1 MGIAVA
7 VAVGVGIEVSV
18 GTGVLVGEGVTVE
31 TSAGKLQAVN
41 AKIVKIINQNL
52 LLMFCSGVG
61 DYYILLR
68 RYNLRMPIRL
78 LSPEVASQIA
88 AGEVVERPA
97 SVVKE
102 LLENSLDA
110 GAHAISITI
119 EEAGKKL
126 IEVADDGVGI
136 SPDELELAV
145 ARHATSKLAR
155 SDELFSISTLGFRG
169 EALASI
175 ASVSRMTVTSRVRN
189 EQEGVRLRVEGGQ
202 MGTLNRV
209 GTPVGTTVRVED
221 LFYNVPARL
230 KFLKSDTT
238 ERRAIDVLVT
248 RYALAYADRRFKLSD
263 GRNVALQTA
272 GDGDRRAILAALY
285 GVDVARQ
292 MLEIQ
297 SEEEGFQLTG
307 FISPTSLTR
316 SNRRE
321 ITFFINGRWVQ
332 DVSLSTA
339 LLQAYHTLLMVG
351 RYPMTALFLE
361 IPPQEVD
368 VNVHPAKAEVR
379 FRNPDKVFSFVQRS
393 ARRALLA
400 YSPVPN
406 VAPSLWGI
414 SRTVPGEQPRH
425 TGLDWKIGHDEEL
438 FRSSNAESPVPSESV
453 EAEQT
458 HSQLHVP
465 ESPSPVSI
473 QTTHPTIPLLRL
485 VGQIGA
491 SYLVAEGPDGL
502 YLIDQHAAHER
513 VLFEKLMAQHAL
525 KNIPS
530 QALLTPVAV
539 TLPPHAANLLLT
551 QIPVLQRF
559 GFDVEEFG
567 PNTFQVRA
575 MPVLFMGSDP
585 SAALRA
591 LVEDFEE
598 DESPLQHEIETK
610 LAARVCKRMAVKAGQ
625 ALSNEEQRA
634 LLHDLERCDSPR
646 TCPHGR
652 PTMIHL
658 SVDMLERQFGRRGAR

>member
-1 MGIAVA
+1 
-7 VAVGVGIEVSV
+7 
-18 GTGVLVGEGVTVE
+18 
-31 TSAGKLQAVN
+31 
-41 AKIVKIINQNL
+41 
-52 LLMFCSGVG
+52 
-61 DYYILLR
+61 
-68 RYNLRMPIRL
+68 MPIRL
-78 LSPEVASQIA
+78 LSPDVASQIA
-88 AGEVVERPA
+88 AGEVIERPA

-110 GAHAISITI
+110 GARSISITV

-126 IEVADDGVGI
+126 IEVADDGSGI
-136 SPDELELAV
+136 PSEELELAV
-145 ARHATSKLAR
+145 SRHATSKLVR

-175 ASVSRMTVTSRVRN
+175 GSVSRMTVTSRVQS
-189 EQEGVRLRVEGGQ
+189 EQEGARLRVEGGQ
-202 MGTLNRV
+202 TISLTKIGAT
-209 GTPVGTTVRVED
+209 VGTTVRVED

-238 ERRAIDVLVT
+238 ERRATDVLVT
-248 RYALAYADRRFKLSD
+248 RYALAYPAKRFKLAD
-263 GRNVALQTA
+263 GKNVVLQTS

-285 GVDVARQ
+285 GVDVAKQ
-292 MLEIQ
+292 MLEVMA
-297 SEEEGFQLTG
+297 EEESLRLTG

-321 ITFFINGRWVQ
+321 ITFFINGRWVH
-332 DVSLSTA
+332 DVALNTA

-351 RYPMTALFLE
+351 RYPLTALFLD
-361 IPPQEVD
+361 IHPAEVD

-400 YSPVPN
+400 YSPVPG
-406 VAPSLWGI
+406 VAPSLWGTT
-414 SRTVPGEQPRH
+414 RTLPIEQPRNS
-425 TGLDWKIGHDEEL
+425 GLDWKIGHDEEL
-438 FRSSNAESPVPSESV
+438 FETRDQRSENQTPIPNSQLRIPPSESPR
-453 EAEQT
+453 EA
-458 HSQLHVP
+458 S
-465 ESPSPVSI
+465 SPQPS
-473 QTTHPTIPLLRL
+473 IPLLRL

-491 SYLVAEGPDGL
+491 AYLVAEGPDGL
-502 YLIDQHAAHER
+502 YLVDQHAAHER
-513 VLFEKLMAQHAL
+513 VLFEKLMAQHAMN
-525 KNIPS
+525 NIPS
-530 QALLTPVAV
+530 QALLTPAVV
-539 TLPPHAANLLLT
+539 TLPPPSADLLIT
-551 QIPVLQRF
+551 QLPLLKHF
-559 GFDVEEFG
+559 GFDIEEFG

-575 MPVLFMGSDP
+575 MPALFMGSDP

-598 DESPLQHEIETK
+598 DESPLQNEIEAK

-634 LLHDLERCDSPR
+634 LLIDLEACDSPR

>member
-1 MGIAVA
+1 
-7 VAVGVGIEVSV
+7 
-18 GTGVLVGEGVTVE
+18 
-31 TSAGKLQAVN
+31 
-41 AKIVKIINQNL
+41 
-52 LLMFCSGVG
+52 
-61 DYYILLR
+61 
-68 RYNLRMPIRL
+68 MPIRL
-78 LSPEVASQIA
+78 LSPDVASQIA
-88 AGEVVERPA
+88 AGEVIERPA

-110 GAHAISITI
+110 GARSVTI
-119 EEAGKKL
+119 AVEEAGKKL
-126 IEVADDGVGI
+126 IEVADDGSGI
-136 SPDELELAV
+136 PSDELELAV
-145 ARHATSKLAR
+145 SRHATSKLVR

-175 ASVSRMTVTSRVRN
+175 GSVSRLTITSRVQN
-189 EQEGVRLRVEGGQ
+189 EKEGARLRVEGGTT
-202 MGTLNRV
+202 GRLTKV
-209 GTPVGTTVRVED
+209 GTTVGTTVRVED
-221 LFYNVPARL
+221 LFFNVPARL

-238 ERRAIDVLVT
+238 ERRATDSLVT
-248 RYALAYADRRFKLSD
+248 RYALAYPEKRFKLSD
-263 GRNVALQTA
+263 GKNIVLQTS

-285 GVDVARQ
+285 GVDVAKQ

-297 SEEEGFQLTG
+297 AAEEGFKLTG

-316 SNRRE
+316 SNRKE
-321 ITFFINGRWVQ
+321 ITFFINGRWVH
-332 DVSLSTA
+332 DISLSTA

-351 RYPMTALFLE
+351 RYPLTALFLA
-361 IPPQEVD
+361 IPPEEVD

-406 VAPSLWGI
+406 VAPSLWGTT
-414 SRTVPGEQPRH
+414 RTIPTEQPRNA
-425 TGLDWKIGHDEEL
+425 GLDWAIGHDEVPV
-438 FRSSNAESPVPSESV
+438 SSSQSSVSSDQLSVDSREAESVNRESGIGSR
-453 EAEQT
+453 EAEIVNRK
-458 HSQLHVP
+458 S
-465 ESPSPVSI
+465 EMGN
-473 QTTHPTIPLLRL
+473 IPLLRL

-491 SYLVAEGPDGL
+491 TYLVAEGPDGL

-513 VLFEKLMAQHAL
+513 VLFEKLMTQHAM

-530 QALLTPVAV
+530 QALLSPVAV
-539 TLPPHAANLLLT
+539 TIPPHSANLLTTNLPT
-551 QIPVLQRF
+551 LQHL

-575 MPVLFMGSDP
+575 MPALFMGSDP
-585 SAALRA
+585 SAALHA

-598 DESPLQHEIETK
+598 DESPLQNEIEAK
-610 LAARVCKRMAVKAGQ
+610 IAARVCKRMAVKAGQ

-634 LLHDLERCDSPR
+634 LLNDLEACDSPR